1 MPTLKNTMNCFF
13 LKKVNKLKKT
23 SKKGDTKSVDV
34 KHPKTASNLLKP
46 KEYSNKVTQE
56 QEKVEKLNIF

>member
-1 MPTLKNTMNCFF
+1 MFF
-13 LKKVNKLKKT
+13 SKKSKQIKKT